1 MYLLGPKFVMRTNN
15 IANTFFRTQK
25 KLSPKQARWQELL
38 QEYDFVWEQKPGKYN
53 QVADALSR
61 KQVQEYVTSLTR
73 VK

>member
-38 QEYDFVWEQKPGKYN
+38 QKYDFVWEHKPGRHN
-53 QVADALSR
+53 QVVDALSY
-61 KQVQEYVTSLTR
+61 KQVQEYVVDLTR
-73 VK
+73 VE